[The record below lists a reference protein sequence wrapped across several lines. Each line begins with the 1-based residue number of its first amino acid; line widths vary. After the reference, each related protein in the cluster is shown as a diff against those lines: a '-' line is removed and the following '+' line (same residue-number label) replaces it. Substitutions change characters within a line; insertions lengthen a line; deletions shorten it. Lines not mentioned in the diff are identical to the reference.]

1 MSTSTVWRRLRAA
14 AAGRPGGRLRTSRIG
29 GNPTPKDL
37 AVFTRQFSVMIASG
51 LPLVECLEI
60 LGAQPGNRKLAAAVH
75 DVRREVEAGASLA
88 EGMRRHP
95 RVFDDVYTRMVA
107 AGEAG
112 GVLDTIFRRLSTQI
126 EKSVKLR
133 SAMRSAMVYP
143 AAVVAVAGA
152 VVTLI
157 LWRVVPAFTELFA
170 SMDVALP
177 LPTRI
182 VIGASA
188 FVGNFGIFVLAGS
201 VVAGVLV
208 RSWYGTPRGRAAL
221 DAGVLRLPVV
231 GVLVRKI
238 AAARFTRTTGTLIAS
253 GVPILDALAVT
264 ARTSG
269 NAVVEAAVHDVRTAV
284 ESGRTIVE
292 PLEESGV
299 FPGMAVRMIGVGERT
314 GALAAMLDKI
324 ADFYE
329 DEVDM
334 ATADLMTAIEP
345 MMMAAL
351 GVLVGGI
358 VVSMYMPIF
367 SLVGQ
372 LSG

>member
-1 MSTSTVWRRLRAA
+1 MSTPTVWRRLRAA
-14 AAGRPGGRLRTSRIG
+14 AGGPDRDRLRTFQIG
-29 GNPTPKDL
+29 GNPTPRDL

-51 LPLVECLEI
+51 LPLLECLEI
-60 LGAQPGNRKLAAAVH
+60 LGSQPGNRKLAAAVQ
-75 DVRREVEAGASLA
+75 DIRREVEAGNSLA

-143 AAVVAVAGA
+143 AAVVAIAGG

-188 FVGNFGIFVLAGS
+188 FIGEFGLFVLAGS
-201 VVAGVLV
+201 VVGGLLL
-208 RSWYGTPRGRAAL
+208 RSWHGTPRGRAAL
-221 DAGVLRLPVV
+221 DAGVLRLPVF
-231 GVLVRKI
+231 GILVRKI

-253 GVPILDALAVT
+253 GVPILDALDVT

-269 NAVVEAAVHDVRTAV
+269 NAVVEAAVGDVRMAV

-292 PLEESGV
+292 PLQESGV

-314 GALAAMLDKI
+314 GALSDMLDKI

-334 ATADLMTAIEP
+334 ATADLMTAVEP

-367 SLVGQ
+367 SLVGR